1 VSTLETFTAGTSL
14 TSFFGDLTDTELVA
28 RVQAGEP
35 QFFAVLYDRHVTAV
49 TRVCAARLP
58 QPELVQDA
66 VQETFARALAALPG
80 FTGGARFG
88 HWLKR
93 IAKNASIDLL
103 RQRARLS
110 FQDDQPTQLA
120 DRQAETAFARCLDR
134 HAVAAVLG
142 RLDRRDAAM
151 LVAHHMDDEPLTAT
165 AERWSTTPASAAVM
179 LHRARRKAGRSARA
193 EGLALV
199 PAAFTPLRRLMRQLR
214 ERFPGGEDAVA
225 SLFSVTSAQL
235 VIAVALA
242 VPAMASGA
250 TTAAPQDTAPPTL
263 IAPPVAEPAPALP
276 GVAAPLPA
284 SPVAAAPLSPAAPA
298 HAPPAAGPAPG
309 AAAGPGTSAPPP
321 PPVPLPEVAMEPLGT
336 RVHQEAPPN
345 PDYAYGVD
353 PPLVTDARPGIV
365 ADDEP
370 ETEPVDQVGCAVA
383 ELGEPLTYCDQ
394 APDQAPE

>member
-1 VSTLETFTAGTSL
+1 VSTLETFAAGASL
-14 TSFFGDLTDTELVA
+14 TTFSSDLTDTELVA
-28 RVQAGEP
+28 RVKAGQP
-35 QFFAVLYDRHVTAV
+35 RFFAVLYDRHVTAV

-66 VQETFARALAALPG
+66 VQETFARALEALPG

-110 FQDDQPTQLA
+110 FQDDQSTQLA
-120 DRQAETAFARCLDR
+120 DRHAETAFARCLDR

-151 LVAHHMDDEPLTAT
+151 LVAHHMDDEPLTTT

-193 EGLALV
+193 EGLALLLA
-199 PAAFTPLRRLMRQLR
+199 PFTPLRRHVRQLR
-214 ERFPGGEDAVA
+214 ERFPVGEDTVA
-225 SLFSVTSAQL
+225 SLFNVTTAQL
-235 VIAVALA
+235 VLAAALA

-250 TTAAPQDTAPPTL
+250 TTAAPQEPAPPPL
-263 IAPPVAEPAPALP
+263 IAPPVAEPAPARP
-276 GVAAPLPA
+276 AIEEPLPA
-284 SPVAAAPLSPAAPA
+284 SPVAAAPLAPA
-298 HAPPAAGPAPG
+298 LAPAPVPPAAGPAPG
-309 AAAGPGTSAPPP
+309 ADAGPGTSAS
-321 PPVPLPEVAMEPLGT
+321 PPVPLPEMAVEPLGT
-336 RVHQEAPPN
+336 RVHQEAPPD

-353 PPLVTDARPGIV
+353 PPLGTDARPGIV

-370 ETEPVDQVGCAVA
+370 ETEPVDQAGCAVA

-394 APDQAPE
+394 APG